1 MVPSNRTIFVQ
12 ALAMGVAVGV
22 FGVSYGVL
30 AVAAGIP
37 VAMVVAMSVLVFS
50 GGAQFAAVGIVAA
63 GGGPWAAVVP
73 GLLLSTRFVPL
84 GLAAA
89 PFLGGSARLRAV
101 AAHLLIDESAAVA
114 LAQPDARSARRA
126 FWSTGLILGV
136 TWLVGTVVGAFAGTV
151 LQDPAALG
159 LDAAFPAGFLALLA
173 PLVRTRRQRVAAVA
187 GAALAVATTPVL
199 PLGLPVVV
207 AVAGALAALAVPRGP
222 VPPTGPVPRGA
233 DRDAP
238 GGDTAAGAGD
248 RGAGAARGV
257 RP

>member
-1 MVPSNRTIFVQ
+1 
-12 ALAMGVAVGV
+12 MGLAVGV

-30 AVAAGIP
+30 AVAAGLP
-37 VAMVVAMSVLVFS
+37 ASMVVAMSVLVFS

-89 PFLGGSARLRAV
+89 PFLGGPARLRAV

-126 FWSTGLILGV
+126 FWSTGLVLGV
-136 TWLVGTVVGAFAGTV
+136 TWLAGTVVGALAGTV
-151 LQDPAALG
+151 VRDPAVLG

-173 PLVRTRRQRVAAVA
+173 PLVRTRRQRAAAVA
-187 GAALAVATTPVL
+187 GAALAVATTPVSRWACRWWSRWRAL
-199 PLGLPVVV
+199 SSPWPSPRPGPT
-207 AVAGALAALAVPRGP
+207 AGTRPRRRR
-222 VPPTGPVPRGA
+222 RG
-233 DRDAP
+233 
-238 GGDTAAGAGD
+238 GG
-248 RGAGAARGV
+248 RRRGAARAV

>member
-1 MVPSNRTIFVQ
+1 
-12 ALAMGVAVGV
+12 MGVAVGV

-30 AVAAGIP
+30 AVAAGMPI
-37 VAMVVAMSVLVFS
+37 AMVVAMSVLVFS

-89 PFLGGSARLRAV
+89 PFLGGSARRRAL
-101 AAHLLIDESAAVA
+101 AAQLLIDESAAVA

-126 FWSTGLILGV
+126 FWSTGVVLAV
-136 TWLVGTVVGAFAGTV
+136 TWLAGTV
-151 LQDPAALG
+151 IGAVAGTAIEDPAALG

-187 GAALAVATTPVL
+187 GAVLAVAATPVL

-207 AVAGALAALAVPRGP
+207 AAAGALVALAVPPDR
-222 VPPTGPVPRGA
+222 VPSE
-233 DRDAP
+233 
-238 GGDTAAGAGD
+238 
-248 RGAGAARGV
+248 V
-257 RP
+257 RS